1 MKMNIF
7 VGLVVL
13 LLGFALVQLVG
24 FLKFRRIRQARR
36 TGHAEAFEHRMKE
49 LAVPEAISAEL
60 LAFLRRWMRA
70 PDLEV
75 RSEDDLAEVFGLADD
90 DVFDALR
97 EMAVRTNRRVPE
109 KLADVLTLTGLSAS
123 EASTVH
129 TVEDLALLMSR
140 LPSMEAVTIPRH
152 S

>member
-1 MKMNIF
+1 MRMNILVGIF
-7 VGLVVL
+7 VLF
-13 LLGFALVQLVG
+13 LGFSLVQLVG
-24 FLKFRRIRQARR
+24 FLKFRRIKQARR
-36 TGHAEAFEHRMKE
+36 TGRAEAFERRMRE

-75 RSEDDLAEVFGLADD
+75 RSEDDLVEVFGLADD

-97 EMAVRTNRRVPE
+97 EMAIRTNRRVPE
-109 KLADVLTLTGLSAS
+109 KLADVLALTGLSAS
-123 EASTVH
+123 EASTVN

-140 LPSMEAVTIPRH
+140 LPSMDAVTISRH